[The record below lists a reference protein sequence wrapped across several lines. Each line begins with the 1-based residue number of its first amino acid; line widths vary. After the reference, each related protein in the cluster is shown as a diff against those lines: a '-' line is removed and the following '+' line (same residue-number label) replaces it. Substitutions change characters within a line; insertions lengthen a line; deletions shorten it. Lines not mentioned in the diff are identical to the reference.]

1 MKKQAMRAM
10 VLAVLM
16 LLGVCATVALAA
28 LCISDP
34 LRMQLADFLVEA
46 TFGIRV
52 IGLVVCLL
60 IACLY
65 VAFCILPFTGKSAPD
80 LKLKNDEEGTVSI
93 TASALEKLAEAAA
106 KGIAGVKDVHVSVTT
121 KGDSIAYDI
130 TATVLQSAVIPE
142 VIGKMRERVAQYV
155 SDRVGMQ
162 VKSVDVNVT
171 SCVPDE
177 SQTAI
182 VSKRVK

>member
-1 MKKQAMRAM
+1 

-16 LLGVCATVALAA
+16 LLGVCAIIALAA
-28 LCISDP
+28 VCISDP
-34 LRMQLADFLVEA
+34 LRMQLADFLLNGA
-46 TFGIRV
+46 TFGVRV
-52 IGLVVCLL
+52 AGLVFCLF

-65 VAFCILPFTGKSAPD
+65 LAFCILPFTGKTAPD

-93 TASALEKLAEAAA
+93 AATALEKLAEVAA
-106 KGIAGVKDVHVSVTT
+106 KGIGGVKDVRVKVTT
-121 KGDSIAYDI
+121 KGDSIAYNI
-130 TATVLQSAVIPE
+130 TATVLQTAVIPE

-177 SQTAI
+177 SQTAV